1 MFAVGNPP
9 QKDFLVQIMIVTTGG
24 RGTRSS
30 GSSSTISGSTSSSPA
45 CLIVISRFSSAASS
59 STSSSVSDCVAVF
72 RAPRPMRILMMSCIP
87 TPSAWENS
95 RTVTPEGTVTGPVGG
110 TTSRGC
116 FGEAGR

>member
-1 MFAVGNPP
+1 
-9 QKDFLVQIMIVTTGG
+9 
-24 RGTRSS
+24 
-30 GSSSTISGSTSSSPA
+30 
-45 CLIVISRFSSAASS
+45 
-59 STSSSVSDCVAVF
+59 
-72 RAPRPMRILMMSCIP
+72 MMSCIP